1 MHLSKPNAVYNK
13 GRLREVELM
22 DIEYVRQRITEL
34 RIKRNISEY
43 QLSYDV
49 GHSKNYVHN
58 IVTGY
63 SQPSVKGLLY
73 LIEALGV
80 TPRDFFDENVE
91 FNNPVLSKKIIEG
104 IKGMSDENLEAV
116 LLIVERLNENSV

>member
-1 MHLSKPNAVYNK
+1 
-13 GRLREVELM
+13 M

-63 SQPSVKGLLY
+63 SQPSVRELLY

-80 TPRDFFDENVE
+80 TPREFFDENVE
-91 FNNPVLSKKIIEG
+91 FNNPVLSKKIMEG
-104 IKGMSDENLEAV
+104 IKGRSDENLEAV
-116 LLIVERLNENSV
+116 LLIIERLNENSV

>member
-1 MHLSKPNAVYNK
+1 
-13 GRLREVELM
+13 M
-22 DIEYVRQRITEL
+22 DNDFVRKRITEL

-58 IVTGY
+58 IVTGF
-63 SQPSVKGLLY
+63 SQPSVKELLY

-91 FNNPVLSKKIIEG
+91 FKNPFLAKQIMDG
-104 IKGMSDENLEAV
+104 IKQMDDDDLKV
-116 LLIVERLNENSV
+116 ILSVISRFNKKSP

>member
-1 MHLSKPNAVYNK
+1 
-13 GRLREVELM
+13 M

-34 RIKRNISEY
+34 RLKRDISEY

-63 SQPSVKGLLY
+63 SQPSVKELLY

-91 FNNPVLSKKIIEG
+91 FNNPFLSKKIMEG
-104 IKGMSDENLEAV
+104 IKGMSDEDLEAI
-116 LLIVERLNENSV
+116 LLIIERLNKNSE

>member
-1 MHLSKPNAVYNK
+1 
-13 GRLREVELM
+13 M

-34 RIKRNISEY
+34 RVKRNISEY

-58 IVTGY
+58 IVSGY
-63 SQPSVKGLLY
+63 SQPSVKELLY

-80 TPRDFFDENVE
+80 APRDFFDEAGE
-91 FNNPVLSKKIIEG
+91 FDNPYLAKKVMDG
-104 IKGMSDENLEAV
+104 IKKMSDENLEAV
-116 LLIVERLNENSV
+116 LLMIERLNAQSL

>member
-1 MHLSKPNAVYNK
+1 
-13 GRLREVELM
+13 M

-34 RIKRNISEY
+34 RLKRNISEY

-58 IVTGY
+58 IVSGY
-63 SQPSVKGLLY
+63 SQPSVKELLY

-80 TPRDFFDENVE
+80 TPRDFFDETDE
-91 FNNPVLSKKIIEG
+91 FSNPYLAKRIVDG
-104 IKGMSDENLEAV
+104 IKNMSDENLEAV
-116 LLIVERLNENSV
+116 LLMIERLNA

>member
-1 MHLSKPNAVYNK
+1 
-13 GRLREVELM
+13 M
-22 DIEYVRQRITEL
+22 DIEYVRQKITEL

-63 SQPSVKGLLY
+63 SQPSVKELLY

-80 TPRDFFDENVE
+80 TPRDFFDEAVE
-91 FNNPVLSKKIIEG
+91 FSNPYLSKKIMEG

-116 LLIVERLNENSV
+116 LLIVERLNEKPM

>member
-1 MHLSKPNAVYNK
+1 
-13 GRLREVELM
+13 M

-34 RIKRNISEY
+34 RLKRNISEY
-43 QLSYDV
+43 QLSYDI

-63 SQPSVKGLLY
+63 SQPSVKELLY

-80 TPRDFFDENVE
+80 SPRDFFDEKNE
-91 FNNPVLSKKIIEG
+91 FRNPQLSKQIIDG
-104 IKGMSDENLEAV
+104 IKGLSDEDLEAV
-116 LLIVERLNENSV
+116 LLMIQRLNGK

>member
-1 MHLSKPNAVYNK
+1 
-13 GRLREVELM
+13 M
-22 DIEYVRQRITEL
+22 DIEYVRQKITEL

-63 SQPSVKGLLY
+63 SQPSVKELLY

-80 TPRDFFDENVE
+80 APRDFFDEAVE
-91 FNNPVLSKKIIEG
+91 FSNPYLSKKIMEG

-116 LLIVERLNENSV
+116 LLIVERLNEKPM

>member
-1 MHLSKPNAVYNK
+1 
-13 GRLREVELM
+13 M

-34 RIKRNISEY
+34 RVKRNISEY

-58 IVTGY
+58 IVSGY
-63 SQPSVKGLLY
+63 SQPSVKELLY

-80 TPRDFFDENVE
+80 TPRDFFALTVI
-91 FNNPVLSKKIIEG
+91 SIGIIG
-104 IKGMSDENLEAV
+104 IS
-116 LLIVERLNENSV
+116 SVS

>member
-1 MHLSKPNAVYNK
+1 
-13 GRLREVELM
+13 M
-22 DIEYVRQRITEL
+22 DIKYVRRRITEL

-63 SQPSVKGLLY
+63 SQPSVKELLY

-80 TPRDFFDENVE
+80 TPRDFFDEAVE
-91 FNNPVLSKKIIEG
+91 FRNPYLSKKIMDG

-116 LLIVERLNENSV
+116 LLIIERLNEKSK

>member
-1 MHLSKPNAVYNK
+1 
-13 GRLREVELM
+13 M
-22 DIEYVRQRITEL
+22 DIEYVRQKITEL

-63 SQPSVKGLLY
+63 SQPSVKELLY

-80 TPRDFFDENVE
+80 TPRDFFDEAVE
-91 FNNPVLSKKIIEG
+91 CSNPYRSE
-104 IKGMSDENLEAV
+104 
-116 LLIVERLNENSV
+116 ERGVGKECL